1 MISPKFFRKI
11 TYINTLSALACHVP
25 LAQIDIPPAVYT
37 YVLIVLPLP
46 SQANFTEVKTSSMRS
61 KLTCQPQLA
70 RRCSA
75 YPSKSSWDLMARK
88 VAYRVYCVIV
98 YCTCERQVG
107 LAVTFINS
115 LTNLLLGM
123 EEEGLFRRSPN
134 SMQLRQV
141 REAYNRG
148 DNI

>member
-1 MISPKFFRKI
+1 MCHIDLCVSTGANVFSAVLFSLAGAMISPKFFRKI

-25 LAQIDIPPAVYT
+25 LAQIDIPPAVYM
-37 YVLIVLPLP
+37 YVLIVLPL
-46 SQANFTEVKTSSMRS
+46 SHANFTKAKISSMRS

-88 VAYRVYCVIV
+88 VAYRVYCAIA

-107 LAVTFINS
+107 IAVSFHKLI
-115 LTNLLLGM
+115 
-123 EEEGLFRRSPN
+123 
-134 SMQLRQV
+134 
-141 REAYNRG
+141 
-148 DNI
+148 D